1 MKQFRN
7 KRIYAIL
14 LTVLMLL
21 GSVMGVYAEEL
32 ITGVGDWLV
41 DIGISEDSIDDY
53 PVEDE
58 LVPQAATA
66 CEESG
71 EANDAF
77 DWTGHHANIHL
88 SISGYENRPIHGVF
102 YESAYNAVF
111 SFKPSG
117 AYKTVDRNNVILYYY
132 HYPNAGIE
140 YRSNVL
146 QDGICETIIVQKNK
160 SSGRAI
166 TAYPTL
172 SE

>member
-58 LVPQAATA
+58 LVPQAATECGGSSIGND
-66 CEESG
+66 CEEGNHDG
-71 EANDAF
+71 ELRTDREPTTRKCSCGGTRITQYF
-77 DWTGHHANIHL
+77 QCTKCSYQWTTSVCNRCTRTW
-88 SISGYENRPIHGVF
+88 IS
-102 YESAYNAVF
+102 
-111 SFKPSG
+111 
-117 AYKTVDRNNVILYYY
+117 
-132 HYPNAGIE
+132 
-140 YRSNVL
+140 
-146 QDGICETIIVQKNK
+146 
-160 SSGRAI
+160 
-166 TAYPTL
+166 
-172 SE
+172 